1 MTNDWKTFSPEQYA
15 RISELEAEVSRLK
28 QLHYDIYEVWAGSEG
43 LPCETISES
52 YLCVL
57 IRKMVALAVEGK
69 S

>member
-1 MTNDWKTFSPEQYA
+1 MTRLFDEQSTK
-15 RISELEAEVSRLK
+15 RIKDVEAEVKRLK
-28 QLHYDIYEVWAGSEG
+28 QLHHDIYEVYAGSEG

-69 S
+69 Q